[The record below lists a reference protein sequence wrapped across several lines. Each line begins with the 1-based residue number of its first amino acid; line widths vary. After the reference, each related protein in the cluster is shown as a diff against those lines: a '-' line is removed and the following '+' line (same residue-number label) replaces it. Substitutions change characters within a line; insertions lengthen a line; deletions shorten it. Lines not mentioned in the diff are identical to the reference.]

1 MLSPARE
8 TQNSESTTIEEQ
20 GMSQL
25 KLKSDILTRAEWL
38 ARQRGISVEQ
48 LVNGLI
54 EQACPPAKSDADLIL
69 GLFRDEPDLMDQVAE
84 VAMRSREQQPLRLS
98 NG

>member
-1 MLSPARE
+1 
-8 TQNSESTTIEEQ
+8 
-20 GMSQL
+20 MSRTPVEL
-25 KLKSDILTRAEWL
+25 ESDILARAEWL

-48 LVNGLI
+48 FLDGLI
-54 EQACPPAKSDADLIL
+54 DQACPPVESNRDLVL

-84 VAMRSREQQPLRLS
+84 DAMRSREEQPLRLS